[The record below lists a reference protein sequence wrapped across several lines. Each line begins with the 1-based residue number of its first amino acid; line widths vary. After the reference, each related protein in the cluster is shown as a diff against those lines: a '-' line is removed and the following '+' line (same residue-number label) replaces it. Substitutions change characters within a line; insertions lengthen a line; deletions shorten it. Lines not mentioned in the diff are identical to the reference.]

1 MNEDIII
8 PIAGMI
14 TGVVMVLGLPL
25 VIVHARK
32 LWMRD
37 SGTRGPT
44 SEMSDHRLERIEQ
57 AIDAMAVEVER
68 IAEGQRFVTKLLSDR
83 SHERA
88 GIPAAPSRHEDRA

>member
-25 VIVHARK
+25 VIVQARK

-37 SGTRGPT
+37 SAAAPAT
-44 SEMSDHRLERIEQ
+44 SHESDLRLERIEQ

-68 IAEGQRFVTKLLSDR
+68 IAEGQRFVTKLLADR
-83 SHERA
+83 GQERA
-88 GIPAAPSRHEDRA
+88 AIPASQSRQEA